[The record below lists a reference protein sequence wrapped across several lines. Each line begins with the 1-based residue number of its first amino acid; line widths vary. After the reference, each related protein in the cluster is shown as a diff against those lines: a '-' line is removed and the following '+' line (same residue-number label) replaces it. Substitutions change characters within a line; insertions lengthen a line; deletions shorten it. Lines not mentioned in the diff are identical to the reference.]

1 MKNVKVIPV
10 LLALCLLG
18 AVWGCAPGA
27 DGELTQQIVTV
38 ERGDIMVKVS
48 ADGNLSL
55 PRDKKR
61 DLTFETGG
69 TIQEI
74 LAAEGDRVVQGQVL
88 ARLDGSSLEWD
99 IKTLEAAVKTAE
111 IALATASDTYQ
122 RITYPYSY
130 RTFAVNIPAAV
141 NAMDATISLLDDLL
155 AAGTGDDAAP
165 LPEDETALTDTERL
179 EQMRKNL
186 VEARV
191 KLYFGEG
198 DWSFSTYTYTSYWT
212 IRSAQLSME
221 SAEIA
226 LETARNNLARKI
238 EDRGKLELKATL
250 DGIVSAVDKE
260 VGDKISSVYYASET
274 VAQIVDTS
282 RMELN
287 ADVDE
292 IDIPLVSLGQEALLD
307 IDALPDAEI
316 WGKVTYISPLSRT
329 EAGLVQYPIKVE
341 FDVPAGINVKAG
353 MTATADIVQEYHR
366 DVLTVP
372 DRAITLDASG
382 NTVVKVALG
391 EEEFETRTVTIGLS
405 DGLRTE
411 VMSGL
416 KAGEEVV
423 IEYSAR

>member
-1 MKNVKVIPV
+1 M
-10 LLALCLLG
+10 
-18 AVWGCAPGA
+18 
-27 DGELTQQIVTV
+27 
-38 ERGDIMVKVS
+38 
-48 ADGNLSL
+48 
-55 PRDKKR
+55 R

-74 LAAEGDRVVQGQVL
+74 MVTEGDRVVQGQVL
-88 ARLDGSSLEWD
+88 ARLSASDLEWD
-99 IKTLEAAVKTAE
+99 IKALEAAVKTAE
-111 IALATASDTYQ
+111 ISLSSADDAYR
-122 RITYPYSY
+122 RITYPYNY

-141 NAMDATISLLDDLL
+141 DAIDASLLLIDDLL
-155 AAGTGDDAAP
+155 SAGTADSTAA
-165 LPEDETALTDTERL
+165 LPEDEVAPTDTERL
-179 EQMRKNL
+179 EAMRKNL
-186 VEARV
+186 KEARV
-191 KLYFGEG
+191 KLFFGEG
-198 DWSFSTYTYTSYWT
+198 DWSFSAYTYTNYWT
-212 IRSAQLSME
+212 IRTAQLAVE

-226 LETARNNLARKI
+226 LETAQNSLARKI
-238 EDRGKLELKATL
+238 EDRGKLELKATM
-250 DGIVSAVDKE
+250 DGIVSDVSKE

-274 VAQIVDTS
+274 VVQIVDTS
-282 RMELN
+282 CMELN

-353 MTATADIVQEYHR
+353 MTATADIIQEYHR

-372 DRAITLDASG
+372 YRAITQDAAG

-411 VMSGL
+411 IVSGL
-416 KAGEEVV
+416 EAGEEVV
-423 IEYSAR
+423 IEYRAQ